1 MFLDCAPVMPWV
13 LLWEP
18 WALVFQV
25 STWGTGWETFPLG
38 HPGRRASLL
47 QPVPQISKQMPSLSP
62 RSPPLLR
69 SLCCSDWAMSPGSP
83 QLVPPYCLPRTETLR
98 PAVLPPLIQPWDCL
112 EMWFWGS
119 KAEIREPEGRKGG
132 RKRGNQSV
140 TAPSQSCDVMLLGFC
155 L

>member
-25 STWGTGWETFPLG
+25 STWGAGWETFPLG

-83 QLVPPYCLPRTETLR
+83 QLAGPLLPAQDR
-98 PAVLPPLIQPWDCL
+98 D
-112 EMWFWGS
+112 
-119 KAEIREPEGRKGG
+119 PEA
-132 RKRGNQSV
+132 RG
-140 TAPSQSCDVMLLGFC
+140 APSPDTALGLPGNVVLGIKGRNPRARRKKRRKEERKSVSHC
-155 L
+155 SISEL